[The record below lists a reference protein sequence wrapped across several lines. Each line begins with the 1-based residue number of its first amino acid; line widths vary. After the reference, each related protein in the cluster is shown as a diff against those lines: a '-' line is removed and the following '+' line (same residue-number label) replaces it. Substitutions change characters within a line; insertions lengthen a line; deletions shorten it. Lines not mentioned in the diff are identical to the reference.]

1 MSVLAVVGAQWGDEG
16 KGKIIDMLAEKA
28 NLVIRYSGGDNAGH
42 TVINHLGEF
51 KLHLIPSGIFYQ
63 HTTCIIGNGV
73 VVNPAVLLEEISY
86 LKNRNAFLGKLYLSD
101 RAHLIMPY
109 HILLDSLEEQA
120 LGGNAIGTTL
130 KGVGPAFTDKAA
142 RLGIRA
148 GDLLDKGTFLN
159 RLRLVLARK
168 NAIIT
173 RAYGAKPLSLDEIYQ
188 QYCRFGDQLAPYIQ
202 ETSAIINE
210 AMEKNETIMLEG
222 AQGVLL
228 DPDFGTYPY
237 CTSSSPMAGGASLG
251 SGISP
256 SRINNVLAVY
266 KAYCTRVGGGPM
278 PTELKDEIG
287 EKIRQRAREFGT
299 TTGRARRCGWFDGVA
314 ARFSSRLN
322 GYTGMA
328 VTRFDILDD
337 LPTLKICVAY
347 KLDGKVITDF
357 PASITALERCQPVYE
372 EIEGWNTP
380 ISNIRRYEDLPSQAQ
395 YYLKRLEDIC
405 GCPVKIISVGPGR
418 DQTIIRSPVF

>member
-148 GDLLDKGTFLN
+148 GDLLDKETFLN

-202 ETSAIINE
+202 ETSTIINE

-256 SRINNVLAVY
+256 SRISNVLAVY

-278 PTELKDEIG
+278 PTELKDETG

-337 LPTLKICVAY
+337 LPRLKICVAY
-347 KLDGKVITDF
+347 KLDGKIVTDF

-380 ISNIRRYEDLPSQAQ
+380 INNIRRYEDLPSQAQ

>member
-202 ETSAIINE
+202 ETS
-210 AMEKNETIMLEG
+210 
-222 AQGVLL
+222 
-228 DPDFGTYPY
+228 
-237 CTSSSPMAGGASLG
+237 S
-251 SGISP
+251 
-256 SRINNVLAVY
+256 
-266 KAYCTRVGGGPM
+266 
-278 PTELKDEIG
+278 
-287 EKIRQRAREFGT
+287 
-299 TTGRARRCGWFDGVA
+299 
-314 ARFSSRLN
+314 
-322 GYTGMA
+322 
-328 VTRFDILDD
+328 
-337 LPTLKICVAY
+337 
-347 KLDGKVITDF
+347 
-357 PASITALERCQPVYE
+357 
-372 EIEGWNTP
+372 
-380 ISNIRRYEDLPSQAQ
+380 
-395 YYLKRLEDIC
+395 
-405 GCPVKIISVGPGR
+405 
-418 DQTIIRSPVF
+418 

>member
-1 MSVLAVVGAQWGDEG
+1 
-16 KGKIIDMLAEKA
+16 
-28 NLVIRYSGGDNAGH
+28 
-42 TVINHLGEF
+42 
-51 KLHLIPSGIFYQ
+51 
-63 HTTCIIGNGV
+63 
-73 VVNPAVLLEEISY
+73 
-86 LKNRNAFLGKLYLSD
+86 
-101 RAHLIMPY
+101 
-109 HILLDSLEEQA
+109 
-120 LGGNAIGTTL
+120 
-130 KGVGPAFTDKAA
+130 
-142 RLGIRA
+142 
-148 GDLLDKGTFLN
+148 
-159 RLRLVLARK
+159 
-168 NAIIT
+168 
-173 RAYGAKPLSLDEIYQ
+173 
-188 QYCRFGDQLAPYIQ
+188 YIQ